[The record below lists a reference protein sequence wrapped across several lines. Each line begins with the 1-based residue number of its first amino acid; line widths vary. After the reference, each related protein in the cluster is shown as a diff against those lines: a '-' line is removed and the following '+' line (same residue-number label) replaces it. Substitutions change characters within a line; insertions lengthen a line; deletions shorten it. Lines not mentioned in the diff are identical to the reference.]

1 MDDLLKE
8 AIADAK
14 QVRETALANAK
25 MALEE
30 AFTPRLQS
38 MLSKK
43 IQAEV
48 GEEEEVPAE
57 FSDEDEEEA
66 EIAPEAPIVAQDEI
80 PGDDVAAEVPAEFSD
95 EDEDEIA
102 PEAPAEFSD
111 EDEEELAIPAEEGV
125 IEINGVKYAPVVSE
139 EGEEEEAEVEE
150 EYDEE
155 EVGDGHD
162 EVSEADLDLEAV
174 LKELEDELNEEEEE
188 EEPQAEQVAEGE
200 VDSQAPDN
208 DSDETLDSSDI
219 GNAENAEPSAEA
231 SDSSDVGQGSEEP
244 AAADAP
250 EAGSENPED
259 EKGQPADEAS
269 LAESSDDP
277 LAPPQ
282 EDAVTDVEE
291 EIDLEEIIK
300 ALQEEEGEEEEAEAA
315 QEQVSKLQSDLD
327 EHRNVVKYLRS
338 KLNEVNLLNAKLL
351 FTNKLFRVFGLN
363 TGQKVKVVETFDRA
377 KNIRE
382 VKLVYSTMAESFGAN
397 SEAKPEIVKESKG
410 SASKPV
416 ASTKSPKQAVLT
428 EGDSMRDR
436 FQRLAKII

>member
-1 MDDLLKE
+1 MDNLLKE

-14 QVRETALANAK
+14 AVRETALQNAK

-48 GEEEEVPAE
+48 
-57 FSDEDEEEA
+57 EDE
-66 EIAPEAPIVAQDEI
+66 
-80 PGDDVAAEVPAEFSD
+80 EVPAEFSD
-95 EDEDEIA
+95 EDEDEVAPEVPAQFSAEDDEVAPEAPVEFSDEDDEIA
-102 PEAPAEFSD
+102 PEAPVEFSD

-139 EGEEEEAEVEE
+139 EDELEDEVEE
-150 EYDEE
+150 EYSEEDVEDGHE
-155 EVGDGHD
+155 EVSD
-162 EVSEADLDLEAV
+162 ADLDLEAV
-174 LKELEDELNEEEEE
+174 LKELEDELNEEDDEV
-188 EEPQAEQVAEGE
+188 EEPVTEGE
-200 VDSQAPDN
+200 VDSISPDN

-219 GNAENAEPSAEA
+219 GNAENTAPSAEA

-259 EKGQPADEAS
+259 EKGQSADEAT

-300 ALQEEEGEEEEAEAA
+300 ALQEEEHEEEEAEAA
-315 QEQVSKLQSDLD
+315 TEQVSKLQSDLD

-363 TGQKVKVVETFDRA
+363 QGQKIKVVETFDRA

-382 VKLVYSTMAESFGAN
+382 VKLVYSTMAESFGAY
-397 SEAKPEIVKESKG
+397 SEAKPKIVKESKG
-410 SASKPV
+410 SASKPI
-416 ASTKSPKQAVLT
+416 ASTKSPKQEVIS
-428 EGDSMRDR
+428 EGSELKER

>member
-48 GEEEEVPAE
+48 
-57 FSDEDEEEA
+57 EDE
-66 EIAPEAPIVAQDEI
+66 
-80 PGDDVAAEVPAEFSD
+80 EVPAEFSD
-95 EDEDEIA
+95 EDEDEVAPEVPAEFSAEDDEVAPEAPVEFSDEDDEIA
-102 PEAPAEFSD
+102 PEAPVEFSD

-139 EGEEEEAEVEE
+139 EDELEDEVEE
-150 EYDEE
+150 EYSEEDVEDGHE
-155 EVGDGHD
+155 EVSD
-162 EVSEADLDLEAV
+162 ADLDLEAV
-174 LKELEDELNEEEEE
+174 LKELEDELNEEDDEV
-188 EEPQAEQVAEGE
+188 EEPVTEGE
-200 VDSQAPDN
+200 VDSISPDN

-219 GNAENAEPSAEA
+219 GNAENTAPSAEA

-259 EKGQPADEAS
+259 EKGQPADEAT

-300 ALQEEEGEEEEAEAA
+300 ALQEEEHEEEEAEAA
-315 QEQVSKLQSDLD
+315 TEQVSKLQSDLD

-351 FTNKLFRVFGLN
+351 FTNKLFRAFGLN
-363 TGQKVKVVETFDRA
+363 TEQKVKVVETFDRA

-382 VKLVYSTMAESFGAN
+382 VKLVYSTMAESFGAG
-397 SEAKPEIVKESKG
+397 SKAKNPIIKESKG

-416 ASTKSPKQAVLT
+416 ASTKSPKQEVIS
-428 EGDSMRDR
+428 EGSELKAR
-436 FQRLAKII
+436 FKKLANII

>member
-14 QVRETALANAK
+14 AVRETALANAK

-48 GEEEEVPAE
+48 
-57 FSDEDEEEA
+57 EDE
-66 EIAPEAPIVAQDEI
+66 
-80 PGDDVAAEVPAEFSD
+80 EVPAEFSD
-95 EDEDEIA
+95 EDEDEVAPEVPAEFSAEDDEVA
-102 PEAPAEFSD
+102 PEAPVEFSDEDDEVAPEAPVEFSD

-139 EGEEEEAEVEE
+139 EDELEDEVEE
-150 EYDEE
+150 EYSEEDVEDGHE
-155 EVGDGHD
+155 EVSD
-162 EVSEADLDLEAV
+162 ADLDLEAV
-174 LKELEDELNEEEEE
+174 LKELEDELNEEDDEV
-188 EEPQAEQVAEGE
+188 EEPVTEGE
-200 VDSQAPDN
+200 VDTTSPDN

-219 GNAENAEPSAEA
+219 GNAENAAPSAEA

-300 ALQEEEGEEEEAEAA
+300 ALQEEEHEEEEAEVA
-315 QEQVSKLQSDLD
+315 QEQVSKLQTDLD

-363 TGQKVKVVETFDRA
+363 QGQKIKVVETFDRA

-397 SEAKPEIVKESKG
+397 SEAKPKIVKESKG
-410 SASKPV
+410 SASKPI
-416 ASTKSPKQAVLT
+416 ASTKSPKQEVIS
-428 EGDSMRDR
+428 EGSELKER

>member
-48 GEEEEVPAE
+48 EDEEVPAEFSDEDEEEIAIAPEEVPAEFSAEDDEVAPEAPVEFSDEDEEAAPEEVPAE

-66 EIAPEAPIVAQDEI
+66 
-80 PGDDVAAEVPAEFSD
+80 
-95 EDEDEIA
+95 
-102 PEAPAEFSD
+102 
-111 EDEEELAIPAEEGV
+111 AIPAEEGV
-125 IEINGVKYAPVVSE
+125 IEINGVKYAPVVAE
-139 EGEEEEAEVEE
+139 EDEVEE
-150 EYDEE
+150 EYSEEDVEDGHE
-155 EVGDGHD
+155 EVSD
-162 EVSEADLDLEAV
+162 ADLDLEAV
-174 LKELEDELNEEEEE
+174 LKELEDELNEEEDE
-188 EEPQAEQVAEGE
+188 EEPTEEQVTEGE
-200 VDSQAPDN
+200 VDTASPDN

-219 GNAENAEPSAEA
+219 GNAENAAPSAEA

-250 EAGSENPED
+250 AAGSENPED

-315 QEQVSKLQSDLD
+315 QEQVSQLQSDLD

-397 SEAKPEIVKESKG
+397 SEAKPKIVKESKG

-416 ASTKSPKQAVLT
+416 ASTKSPKQAVIT

>member
-14 QVRETALANAK
+14 AVRETALANAK

-48 GEEEEVPAE
+48 
-57 FSDEDEEEA
+57 EDE
-66 EIAPEAPIVAQDEI
+66 
-80 PGDDVAAEVPAEFSD
+80 EVPAEFSD
-95 EDEDEIA
+95 EDEDEVAPEVPAEFSAEDDEVAPEAPVEFSDEDDEIA
-102 PEAPAEFSD
+102 PEAPVEFSD

-139 EGEEEEAEVEE
+139 EDELEDEVEE
-150 EYDEE
+150 EYSEEDVEDGHE
-155 EVGDGHD
+155 EVSD
-162 EVSEADLDLEAV
+162 ADLDLEAV
-174 LKELEDELNEEEEE
+174 LKELEDELNEEDDEV
-188 EEPQAEQVAEGE
+188 EEPVTEGE
-200 VDSQAPDN
+200 VDSISPDN

-219 GNAENAEPSAEA
+219 GNAENAAPSAEA

-259 EKGQPADEAS
+259 EKGQPADEAT

-300 ALQEEEGEEEEAEAA
+300 ALQEEEHEEEEAEAA
-315 QEQVSKLQSDLD
+315 TEQVSKLQSDLD

-363 TGQKVKVVETFDRA
+363 QGQKIKVVETFDRA

-382 VKLVYSTMAESFGAN
+382 VKLVYSTMAESFGAY
-397 SEAKPEIVKESKG
+397 SEAKPKIVKESKG
-410 SASKPV
+410 SASKPI
-416 ASTKSPKQAVLT
+416 ASTKSPKQEVIS
-428 EGDSMRDR
+428 EGSELKER

>member
-48 GEEEEVPAE
+48 EDEEVPAE
-57 FSDEDEEEA
+57 FSDEDEEE
-66 EIAPEAPIVAQDEI
+66 V
-80 PGDDVAAEVPAEFSD
+80 
-95 EDEDEIA
+95 
-102 PEAPAEFSD
+102 
-111 EDEEELAIPAEEGV
+111 AIPAEEGV

-139 EGEEEEAEVEE
+139 EEEADVEE
-150 EYDEE
+150 EYSEEDVEDGHE
-155 EVGDGHD
+155 EVSD
-162 EVSEADLDLEAV
+162 ADLDLEAV
-174 LKELEDELNEEEEE
+174 LKELEDELNEEEDE
-188 EEPQAEQVAEGE
+188 EEPTEEQVTEGE
-200 VDSQAPDN
+200 VDSISPDN
-208 DSDETLDSSDI
+208 DSNETLDSSDI
-219 GNAENAEPSAEA
+219 GNAENTEPSAEA

-259 EKGQPADEAS
+259 EKGEPADEAS
-269 LAESSDDP
+269 LAESTDDP

-315 QEQVSKLQSDLD
+315 EEQVSQLKSDLD

-397 SEAKPEIVKESKG
+397 SEAKPKIVKESKG
-410 SASKPV
+410 SASKPI
-416 ASTKSPKQAVLT
+416 ASTKSPKQAVIT

>member
-1 MDDLLKE
+1 
-8 AIADAK
+8 
-14 QVRETALANAK
+14 

-48 GEEEEVPAE
+48 EDEEVPAE

-66 EIAPEAPIVAQDEI
+66 APE
-80 PGDDVAAEVPAEFSD
+80 EVPAEFADEDEEAPIAPELSDEDEEAAPEEIPAELSD
-95 EDEDEIA
+95 EDEDE
-102 PEAPAEFSD
+102 
-111 EDEEELAIPAEEGV
+111 IPAEEGV

-139 EGEEEEAEVEE
+139 EGEEEEADVEE
-150 EYDEE
+150 EYSEE
-155 EVGDGHD
+155 DVEDGHD
-162 EVSEADLDLEAV
+162 EVSETDLDLEAV
-174 LKELEDELNEEEEE
+174 LKELEDELNEEEDE
-188 EEPQAEQVAEGE
+188 EEPQEEQVTEGE
-200 VDSQAPDN
+200 VDSISPDN
-208 DSDETLDSSDI
+208 DSDETLDSSAI
-219 GNAENAEPSAEA
+219 GNAENSEPSAEA

-244 AAADAP
+244 ADADSP

-259 EKGQPADEAS
+259 EKGEPADEAS
-269 LAESSDDP
+269 LAESADDP

-315 QEQVSKLQSDLD
+315 DEQVSKLQSDLD

-416 ASTKSPKQAVLT
+416 ASTKSPKQEVIS

>member
-48 GEEEEVPAE
+48 
-57 FSDEDEEEA
+57 EDE
-66 EIAPEAPIVAQDEI
+66 
-80 PGDDVAAEVPAEFSD
+80 EVPAEFSD
-95 EDEDEIA
+95 EDEDEVAPEVPAEFSAEDDEVA
-102 PEAPAEFSD
+102 PEAPVEFSDEDDEVAPEAPVEFSD

-139 EGEEEEAEVEE
+139 EDELEDEVEE
-150 EYDEE
+150 EYSEEDVEDGHE
-155 EVGDGHD
+155 EVSD
-162 EVSEADLDLEAV
+162 ADLDLEAV
-174 LKELEDELNEEEEE
+174 LKELEDELNEEDDEV
-188 EEPQAEQVAEGE
+188 EEPVTEGE
-200 VDSQAPDN
+200 VDSISPDN

-219 GNAENAEPSAEA
+219 GNAENAAPSAEA

-259 EKGQPADEAS
+259 EKGQPADEAT

-300 ALQEEEGEEEEAEAA
+300 ALQEEEHEEEEAEAA
-315 QEQVSKLQSDLD
+315 TEQVSKLQSDLD

-363 TGQKVKVVETFDRA
+363 QGQKIKVVETFDRA

-397 SEAKPEIVKESKG
+397 SQAKPKIVKESKG
-410 SASKPV
+410 SASKPI
-416 ASTKSPKQAVLT
+416 ASTKSPKQEVIS
-428 EGDSMRDR
+428 EGSELKER

>member
-57 FSDEDEEEA
+57 FSDEDEEEV
-66 EIAPEAPIVAQDEI
+66 EIAPEAPAEFSAEDDEVAPEA
-80 PGDDVAAEVPAEFSD
+80 PVEFSD
-95 EDEDEIA
+95 EDDEIA

-139 EGEEEEAEVEE
+139 EDELEDEVEE
-150 EYDEE
+150 EYSEEDVEDGHE
-155 EVGDGHD
+155 EVSD
-162 EVSEADLDLEAV
+162 ADLDLEAV
-174 LKELEDELNEEEEE
+174 LRELEDELNEEDDEV
-188 EEPQAEQVAEGE
+188 EEPVTEGE
-200 VDSQAPDN
+200 VDSISPDN

-219 GNAENAEPSAEA
+219 GNAENAAPSAEA

-300 ALQEEEGEEEEAEAA
+300 ALQEEEHEEDEAEAA
-315 QEQVSKLQSDLD
+315 TEQVSKLQSDLD

-363 TGQKVKVVETFDRA
+363 QGQKVKVVETFDRA

-397 SEAKPEIVKESKG
+397 SEAKPKIVKESKG

-416 ASTKSPKQAVLT
+416 ASTKSPKQKVIS

-436 FQRLAKII
+436 FQKLAKII

>member
-57 FSDEDEEEA
+57 FSDEDEEEV
-66 EIAPEAPIVAQDEI
+66 EIAPEAPAEFSAEDDEVAPE
-80 PGDDVAAEVPAEFSD
+80 APAEFSD
-95 EDEDEIA
+95 EDDEIA
-102 PEAPAEFSD
+102 PEVPAEFSD

-139 EGEEEEAEVEE
+139 EGEEEAEVEE

-200 VDSQAPDN
+200 VDSAAPDN

-219 GNAENAEPSAEA
+219 GNAENAAPSAEA

-382 VKLVYSTMAESFGAN
+382 VKLVYSTMAESFGAG
-397 SEAKPEIVKESKG
+397 SKAKPEIVKESKG

>member
-48 GEEEEVPAE
+48 EDEEVPAE
-57 FSDEDEEEA
+57 FSDEDEEEVA
-66 EIAPEAPIVAQDEI
+66 IAPEAPAEFSAEDDEVAPEAPVEFSDEDDEI
-80 PGDDVAAEVPAEFSD
+80 APELPAEFSD
-95 EDEDEIA
+95 EDEDEI
-102 PEAPAEFSD
+102 E
-111 EDEEELAIPAEEGV
+111 IPAEEGV

-139 EGEEEEAEVEE
+139 EGEEEEADVEE
-150 EYDEE
+150 EYSEE
-155 EVGDGHD
+155 EVEDGHE
-162 EVSEADLDLEAV
+162 EVSDADLDLEAV
-174 LKELEDELNEEEEE
+174 LKELEDELNEEEDE
-188 EEPQAEQVAEGE
+188 EEPQEEQVTEGE
-200 VDSQAPDN
+200 VDSISPDN

-219 GNAENAEPSAEA
+219 GDAENKEPSGEA

-244 AAADAP
+244 ADADAP
-250 EAGSENPED
+250 AAGSENPED

-282 EDAVTDVEE
+282 EDAVSDVEE

-315 QEQVSKLQSDLD
+315 TEQVSKLQSDLD

-363 TGQKVKVVETFDRA
+363 QGQKVKVVETFDRA

-382 VKLVYSTMAESFGAN
+382 VKLVYSTMAESFGAS

-416 ASTKSPKQAVLT
+416 ASTKSPKQEVIT

>member
-48 GEEEEVPAE
+48 GEEEEEVPAE
-57 FSDEDEEEA
+57 FSDEDEEEV
-66 EIAPEAPIVAQDEI
+66 EIAPEAPAEFSAEDDEVAPE
-80 PGDDVAAEVPAEFSD
+80 APAEFSD
-95 EDEDEIA
+95 EDDEIA

-139 EGEEEEAEVEE
+139 EDELEDEVEE
-150 EYDEE
+150 EYSEEDVEDGHE
-155 EVGDGHD
+155 EVSD
-162 EVSEADLDLEAV
+162 ADLDLEAV
-174 LKELEDELNEEEEE
+174 LKELEDELNEEDDEV
-188 EEPQAEQVAEGE
+188 EEPVTEGE
-200 VDSQAPDN
+200 VDSISPDN

-219 GNAENAEPSAEA
+219 GNAENAAPSAEA

-300 ALQEEEGEEEEAEAA
+300 ALQEEEHEEEEAEAA
-315 QEQVSKLQSDLD
+315 TEQVSKLQSDLD

-363 TGQKVKVVETFDRA
+363 QGQKVKVVETFDRA

-397 SEAKPEIVKESKG
+397 SEAKPKIVKESKG

-416 ASTKSPKQAVLT
+416 ASTKSPKQKVIS

-436 FQRLAKII
+436 FQKLAKII

>member
-57 FSDEDEEEA
+57 FSDEDEEEV
-66 EIAPEAPIVAQDEI
+66 EIAPEAPAEFSAEDDEVAPE
-80 PGDDVAAEVPAEFSD
+80 APAEFSD
-95 EDEDEIA
+95 EDDEIA

-139 EGEEEEAEVEE
+139 EDELEDEVEE
-150 EYDEE
+150 EYSEEDVEDGHE
-155 EVGDGHD
+155 EVSD
-162 EVSEADLDLEAV
+162 ADLDLEAV
-174 LKELEDELNEEEEE
+174 LKELEDELNEEDDEV
-188 EEPQAEQVAEGE
+188 EEPVTEGE
-200 VDSQAPDN
+200 VDSISPDN

-219 GNAENAEPSAEA
+219 GNAENAAPSAEA

-300 ALQEEEGEEEEAEAA
+300 ALQEEEHEEEEAEAA
-315 QEQVSKLQSDLD
+315 TEQVSKLQSDLD

-363 TGQKVKVVETFDRA
+363 QGQKVKVVETFDRA

-397 SEAKPEIVKESKG
+397 SEAKPKIVKESKG

-416 ASTKSPKQAVLT
+416 ASTKSPKQKVIS

-436 FQRLAKII
+436 FQKLAKII

>member
-14 QVRETALANAK
+14 AVRETALANAK

-48 GEEEEVPAE
+48 
-57 FSDEDEEEA
+57 EDE
-66 EIAPEAPIVAQDEI
+66 
-80 PGDDVAAEVPAEFSD
+80 EVPAEFSD
-95 EDEDEIA
+95 EDEDEVAPELPAEFSAEDDEVA
-102 PEAPAEFSD
+102 PEAPVEFSDEDDEVAPEAPVEFSD

-139 EGEEEEAEVEE
+139 EDELEDEVEE
-150 EYDEE
+150 EYSEEDVEDGHE
-155 EVGDGHD
+155 EVSD
-162 EVSEADLDLEAV
+162 ADLDLEAV
-174 LKELEDELNEEEEE
+174 LKELEDELNEEDDEV
-188 EEPQAEQVAEGE
+188 EEPVTEGE
-200 VDSQAPDN
+200 VDSISPDN

-219 GNAENAEPSAEA
+219 GNAENAAPSAEA

-300 ALQEEEGEEEEAEAA
+300 ALQEEEHEEEEAEVA
-315 QEQVSKLQSDLD
+315 QEQVSKLQTDLD

-363 TGQKVKVVETFDRA
+363 QGQKIKVVETFDRA

-397 SEAKPEIVKESKG
+397 SEAKPKIVKESKG
-410 SASKPV
+410 SASKPI
-416 ASTKSPKQAVLT
+416 ASTKSPKQEVIS
-428 EGDSMRDR
+428 EGSELKER

>member
-48 GEEEEVPAE
+48 EDEEVPAE
-57 FSDEDEEEA
+57 FSDEDEDEVAPEVPA
-66 EIAPEAPIVAQDEI
+66 EFSAEDDEVAPEA
-80 PGDDVAAEVPAEFSD
+80 PAEFSD
-95 EDEDEIA
+95 EDDEIA

-139 EGEEEEAEVEE
+139 EDELEDEVEE
-150 EYDEE
+150 EYSEEDVEDGHE
-155 EVGDGHD
+155 EVSD
-162 EVSEADLDLEAV
+162 ADLDLEAV
-174 LKELEDELNEEEEE
+174 LKELEDELNEEDDEV
-188 EEPQAEQVAEGE
+188 EEPVTEGE
-200 VDSQAPDN
+200 VDSISPDN

-219 GNAENAEPSAEA
+219 GNAENAAPSAEA

-300 ALQEEEGEEEEAEAA
+300 ALQEEEHEEEEEEAAV
-315 QEQVSKLQSDLD
+315 EQVSKLQSDLD

-363 TGQKVKVVETFDRA
+363 QGQKVKVVETFDRA

-397 SEAKPEIVKESKG
+397 SEAKPKIVKESKG

-416 ASTKSPKQAVLT
+416 ASTKSPKQKVIS

-436 FQRLAKII
+436 FQKLAKII

>member
-48 GEEEEVPAE
+48 EEEEVPAE
-57 FSDEDEEEA
+57 FSDEDEEEVA
-66 EIAPEAPIVAQDEI
+66 IAPEAP
-80 PGDDVAAEVPAEFSD
+80 AEFSAEDD
-95 EDEDEIA
+95 EVA

-111 EDEEELAIPAEEGV
+111 EEEAPAPEELPAELSDEDEDEIEIPAEEGV

-139 EGEEEEAEVEE
+139 EGEEEEADVEE
-150 EYDEE
+150 EYSEEDVEDGHE
-155 EVGDGHD
+155 EVSD
-162 EVSEADLDLEAV
+162 ADLDLEAV
-174 LKELEDELNEEEEE
+174 LKELEDELNEEEDE
-188 EEPQAEQVAEGE
+188 EEPQEEQVTEGE
-200 VDSQAPDN
+200 VDSISPDN
-208 DSDETLDSSDI
+208 DSNETLDSSDI
-219 GNAENAEPSAEA
+219 GDAENKEPAPEA

-244 AAADAP
+244 AEADAP
-250 EAGSENPED
+250 AAGSENPED

-269 LAESSDDP
+269 LAESSEDP

-282 EDAVTDVEE
+282 EDAVSDVEE

-315 QEQVSKLQSDLD
+315 SEQVAKIQSDLD

-382 VKLVYSTMAESFGAN
+382 VKLVYSTMAESFGAS

-416 ASTKSPKQAVLT
+416 ASTKSPKQEVIS

>member
-14 QVRETALANAK
+14 AVRETALANAK

-48 GEEEEVPAE
+48 EDEEVPAE
-57 FSDEDEEEA
+57 FSDEDEDEV
-66 EIAPEAPIVAQDEI
+66 APEAPAEFSAEDDE
-80 PGDDVAAEVPAEFSD
+80 VAAEVPAEFSD
-95 EDEDEIA
+95 EDDEVA
-102 PEAPAEFSD
+102 SEVPAEFSD
-111 EDEEELAIPAEEGV
+111 EDDEVAIEPEIEDVEQEGV

-139 EGEEEEAEVEE
+139 DDVEE
-150 EYDEE
+150 EYSEEDVEDGHE
-155 EVGDGHD
+155 EVSD
-162 EVSEADLDLEAV
+162 ELDLEAV
-174 LKELEDELNEEEEE
+174 LRELEEELDEEDDEV
-188 EEPQAEQVAEGE
+188 EEPVTEGE
-200 VDSQAPDN
+200 VDTTSPDD
-208 DSDETLDSSDI
+208 DSKDTLDSSDV
-219 GNAENAEPSAEA
+219 GDAENKEPSPEA

-244 AAADAP
+244 AAADSP
-250 EAGSENPED
+250 PAGSENPED
-259 EKGQPADEAS
+259 EKGESADEAS

-291 EIDLEEIIK
+291 EIDLEEIIR
-300 ALQEEEGEEEEAEAA
+300 ALQEEEHEEEEEEAAV
-315 QEQVSKLQSDLD
+315 EQVSKLKSELG

-363 TGQKVKVVETFDRA
+363 QGQKVKVVETFDRA

-397 SEAKPEIVKESKG
+397 SEAKPKIVKESKG

-416 ASTKSPKQAVLT
+416 ASTKSPKQKVIS

-436 FQRLAKII
+436 FQKLAKII

>member
-48 GEEEEVPAE
+48 EDEEVPAE

-66 EIAPEAPIVAQDEI
+66 APE
-80 PGDDVAAEVPAEFSD
+80 EVPAEFADEDEEAPIAPELSDEDEEAAPEEIPAELSD
-95 EDEDEIA
+95 EDEDE
-102 PEAPAEFSD
+102 
-111 EDEEELAIPAEEGV
+111 IPAEEGV

-139 EGEEEEAEVEE
+139 EGEEEEADVEE
-150 EYDEE
+150 EYSEE
-155 EVGDGHD
+155 DVEDGHD
-162 EVSEADLDLEAV
+162 EVSETDLDLEAV
-174 LKELEDELNEEEEE
+174 LKELEDELNEEEDE
-188 EEPQAEQVAEGE
+188 EEPQEEQVTEGE
-200 VDSQAPDN
+200 VDSISPDN
-208 DSDETLDSSDI
+208 DSDETLDSSAI
-219 GNAENAEPSAEA
+219 GNAENSEPSAEA

-244 AAADAP
+244 ADADSP

-259 EKGQPADEAS
+259 EKGEPADEAS
-269 LAESSDDP
+269 LAESADDP

-315 QEQVSKLQSDLD
+315 QEQVSQLKSDLD

-397 SEAKPEIVKESKG
+397 SEAKTEIVKESKG

-416 ASTKSPKQAVLT
+416 ASTKSPKQEVIS
-428 EGDSMRDR
+428 EGDSMKDR
-436 FQRLAKII
+436 FQKLAKII

>member
-14 QVRETALANAK
+14 AVRETALANAK

-48 GEEEEVPAE
+48 EDEEVPAE
-57 FSDEDEEEA
+57 FSDEDEEEV
-66 EIAPEAPIVAQDEI
+66 APEEVPAEFSDEDDEVAPE
-80 PGDDVAAEVPAEFSD
+80 EVPAEFSD
-95 EDEDEIA
+95 EDEE
-102 PEAPAEFSD
+102 
-111 EDEEELAIPAEEGV
+111 EDEFAIPAEEGV

-139 EGEEEEAEVEE
+139 EDEVEDDVEE
-150 EYDEE
+150 EYSEEDVEDGHE
-155 EVGDGHD
+155 EVSD
-162 EVSEADLDLEAV
+162 ADLDLEAV
-174 LKELEDELNEEEEE
+174 LKELEDELNEEDDEE
-188 EEPQAEQVAEGE
+188 EEPQEEPVSEGE
-200 VDSQAPDN
+200 VDSLSADN
-208 DSDETLDSSDI
+208 DSNETLDSSNI
-219 GNAENAEPSAEA
+219 GNAENAAPSAEA

-244 AAADAP
+244 ADADAP

-259 EKGQPADEAS
+259 GKGESADEAS
-269 LAESSDDP
+269 LAESTDDP

-315 QEQVSKLQSDLD
+315 EEQVSQLKSDLD

-397 SEAKPEIVKESKG
+397 SDAKPEIVKESKG

-416 ASTKSPKQAVLT
+416 ASTKSPKQAVIT
-428 EGDSMRDR
+428 EGDTMRER
-436 FQRLAKII
+436 FQKLAKII

>member
-48 GEEEEVPAE
+48 EDEEVPAE
-57 FSDEDEEEA
+57 FSDEDEEEVAPEEVPA
-66 EIAPEAPIVAQDEI
+66 EFSAEDDEVAPEA
-80 PGDDVAAEVPAEFSD
+80 PAEFSD
-95 EDEDEIA
+95 EDDEVA
-102 PEAPAEFSD
+102 SEVPAEFSD

-139 EGEEEEAEVEE
+139 EDELEDEVEE
-150 EYDEE
+150 EYSEEDVEDGHE
-155 EVGDGHD
+155 EVSD
-162 EVSEADLDLEAV
+162 ADLDLEAV
-174 LKELEDELNEEEEE
+174 LKELEDELNEEDDEV
-188 EEPQAEQVAEGE
+188 EEPVTEGE
-200 VDSQAPDN
+200 VDTTSPDN

-219 GNAENAEPSAEA
+219 GNAENAAPSAEA

-259 EKGQPADEAS
+259 EKGESADEAT

-300 ALQEEEGEEEEAEAA
+300 ALQEEEHEEEEAEAA
-315 QEQVSKLQSDLD
+315 TEQVSKLQTDLD

-363 TGQKVKVVETFDRA
+363 QGQKIKVVETFDRA

-397 SEAKPEIVKESKG
+397 SEAKPKIVKESKG
-410 SASKPV
+410 SASKPI
-416 ASTKSPKQAVLT
+416 ASTKSPKQEVIS
-428 EGDSMRDR
+428 EGSELKER

>member
-48 GEEEEVPAE
+48 
-57 FSDEDEEEA
+57 EDE
-66 EIAPEAPIVAQDEI
+66 
-80 PGDDVAAEVPAEFSD
+80 EVPAEFSD
-95 EDEDEIA
+95 EDEDEVAPEVPAEFSAEDDEVAPEAPVEFSDEDDEIA
-102 PEAPAEFSD
+102 PEAPVEFSD

-139 EGEEEEAEVEE
+139 EDELEDEVEE
-150 EYDEE
+150 EYSEEDVEDGHE
-155 EVGDGHD
+155 EVSD
-162 EVSEADLDLEAV
+162 ADLDLEAV
-174 LKELEDELNEEEEE
+174 LKELEDELNEEDDEV
-188 EEPQAEQVAEGE
+188 EEPVTEGE
-200 VDSQAPDN
+200 VDSISPDN

-219 GNAENAEPSAEA
+219 GNAENAAPSAEA

-259 EKGQPADEAS
+259 EKGQPADEAT

-300 ALQEEEGEEEEAEAA
+300 ALQEEEHEEEEAEAA
-315 QEQVSKLQSDLD
+315 TEQVSKLQSDLD

-363 TGQKVKVVETFDRA
+363 QGQKIKVVETFDRA

-382 VKLVYSTMAESFGAN
+382 VKLVYSTMAESFGAY
-397 SEAKPEIVKESKG
+397 SEAKPKIVKESKG
-410 SASKPV
+410 SASKPI
-416 ASTKSPKQAVLT
+416 ASTKSPKQEVIS
-428 EGDSMRDR
+428 EGAQLKER

>member
-48 GEEEEVPAE
+48 EDEEVPAE
-57 FSDEDEEEA
+57 FSDEDEEEVA
-66 EIAPEAPIVAQDEI
+66 IAPEAPAEFSAEDDEVAPEAPVEFSDEDDEI
-80 PGDDVAAEVPAEFSD
+80 APELPAEFSD
-95 EDEDEIA
+95 EDEDEI
-102 PEAPAEFSD
+102 E
-111 EDEEELAIPAEEGV
+111 IPAEEGV

-139 EGEEEEAEVEE
+139 EGEEEEADVEE
-150 EYDEE
+150 EYSEE
-155 EVGDGHD
+155 EVEDGHE
-162 EVSEADLDLEAV
+162 EVSDADLDLEAV
-174 LKELEDELNEEEEE
+174 LKELEDELNEEEDE
-188 EEPQAEQVAEGE
+188 EEPQEEQVTEGE
-200 VDSQAPDN
+200 VDSISPDN

-219 GNAENAEPSAEA
+219 GDAENKEPSGEA

-244 AAADAP
+244 ADADAP
-250 EAGSENPED
+250 AAGSENPED

-282 EDAVTDVEE
+282 EDAVSDVEE

-315 QEQVSKLQSDLD
+315 TEQVSKLQSDLD

-363 TGQKVKVVETFDRA
+363 QGQKVKVVETFDRA

-416 ASTKSPKQAVLT
+416 ASTKSPKQEVIT

>member
-48 GEEEEVPAE
+48 EDEEVPAEFSDEDEEEIAIAPEEVPAEFSAEDDEVAPEAPVEFSDEDEEAAPEEVPAE

-66 EIAPEAPIVAQDEI
+66 
-80 PGDDVAAEVPAEFSD
+80 
-95 EDEDEIA
+95 
-102 PEAPAEFSD
+102 
-111 EDEEELAIPAEEGV
+111 AIPAEEGV

-351 FTNKLFRVFGLN
+351 FTNKLFRAFGLN
-363 TGQKVKVVETFDRA
+363 TEQKVKVVETFDRA

-382 VKLVYSTMAESFGAN
+382 VKLVYSTMAESFGAG
-397 SEAKPEIVKESKG
+397 SKAKNPIIKESKG

-416 ASTKSPKQAVLT
+416 ASTKSPKQEVIS
-428 EGDSMRDR
+428 EGTQMKER
-436 FQRLAKII
+436 FQKLAKII

>member
-48 GEEEEVPAE
+48 
-57 FSDEDEEEA
+57 EDE
-66 EIAPEAPIVAQDEI
+66 
-80 PGDDVAAEVPAEFSD
+80 EVPAEFSD
-95 EDEDEIA
+95 EDEDEVAPEVPAEFSAEDDEVAPEAPVEFSDEDDEIA
-102 PEAPAEFSD
+102 PEAPVEFSD

-139 EGEEEEAEVEE
+139 EDELEDEVEE
-150 EYDEE
+150 EYSEEDVEDGHE
-155 EVGDGHD
+155 EVSD
-162 EVSEADLDLEAV
+162 ADLDLEAV
-174 LKELEDELNEEEEE
+174 LKELEDELNEEDDEV
-188 EEPQAEQVAEGE
+188 EEPVTEGE
-200 VDSQAPDN
+200 VDSISPDN

-219 GNAENAEPSAEA
+219 GNAENAAPSAEA

-259 EKGQPADEAS
+259 EKGQPADEAT

-300 ALQEEEGEEEEAEAA
+300 ALQEEEHEEEEAEAA
-315 QEQVSKLQSDLD
+315 TEQVSKLQSDLD

-363 TGQKVKVVETFDRA
+363 QGQKIKVVETFDRA

-397 SEAKPEIVKESKG
+397 SEAKPKIVKESKG
-410 SASKPV
+410 SASKPI
-416 ASTKSPKQAVLT
+416 ASTKSPKQEVIS
-428 EGDSMRDR
+428 EGSELKER

>member
-48 GEEEEVPAE
+48 EDEEVPAE

-66 EIAPEAPIVAQDEI
+66 APE
-80 PGDDVAAEVPAEFSD
+80 EVPAEFADEDEEAPIAPELSDEDEEAAPEEIPAELSD
-95 EDEDEIA
+95 EDEDE
-102 PEAPAEFSD
+102 
-111 EDEEELAIPAEEGV
+111 IPAEEGV

-139 EGEEEEAEVEE
+139 EGEEEEADVEE
-150 EYDEE
+150 EYSEE
-155 EVGDGHD
+155 DVEDGHD
-162 EVSEADLDLEAV
+162 EVSETDLDLEAV
-174 LKELEDELNEEEEE
+174 LKELEDELNEEEDE
-188 EEPQAEQVAEGE
+188 EEPQEEQVTECE
-200 VDSQAPDN
+200 VDSISPDN
-208 DSDETLDSSDI
+208 DSDETLDSSAI
-219 GNAENAEPSAEA
+219 GNADNTEPSAEA

-244 AAADAP
+244 ADADSP

-259 EKGQPADEAS
+259 EKGEPADEAS
-269 LAESSDDP
+269 LAESADDP

-315 QEQVSKLQSDLD
+315 DEQVSKLQSDLD

-416 ASTKSPKQAVLT
+416 ASTKSPKQEVIS

>member
-57 FSDEDEEEA
+57 LSDEDEDEV
-66 EIAPEAPIVAQDEI
+66 APEAPAEFSAEDDE
-80 PGDDVAAEVPAEFSD
+80 VAAEVPAEFSD
-95 EDEDEIA
+95 EDDEVAPEEPIVAQDEI
-102 PEAPAEFSD
+102 PGDEFSD
-111 EDEEELAIPAEEGV
+111 EDEDEVVPAEEGV

-139 EGEEEEAEVEE
+139 EEEEVEE
-150 EYDEE
+150 EYGEE
-155 EVGDGHD
+155 EVGDGHE
-162 EVSEADLDLEAV
+162 EVSEEDDLDLESV
-174 LKELEDELNEEEEE
+174 LKELEEELEEEEE
-188 EEPQAEQVAEGE
+188 ADEPVTEGE
-200 VDSQAPDN
+200 VDTTAPDN
-208 DSDETLDSSDI
+208 DSNETLDSSDI
-219 GNAENAEPSAEA
+219 GDAENKEPSDEA

-259 EKGQPADEAS
+259 EKGEPADEAS

-291 EIDLEEIIK
+291 EIDLEEIIR
-300 ALQEEEGEEEEAEAA
+300 ALQEEEHEEEEEEAAV
-315 QEQVSKLQSDLD
+315 EQVSKLKSELG

-351 FTNKLFRVFGLN
+351 FTNKLFRAFGLN
-363 TGQKVKVVETFDRA
+363 TEQKVKVVETFDRA

-382 VKLVYSTMAESFGAN
+382 VKLVYSTMAESFGAG
-397 SEAKPEIVKESKG
+397 SKAKNPIIKESKG

-416 ASTKSPKQAVLT
+416 ASTKSPKQEVISESVQLK
-428 EGDSMRDR
+428 ER

>member
-14 QVRETALANAK
+14 AVRETALANAK

-48 GEEEEVPAE
+48 EDEEVPAE
-57 FSDEDEEEA
+57 FSDEDEDEV
-66 EIAPEAPIVAQDEI
+66 APEAPAEFSAEDDE
-80 PGDDVAAEVPAEFSD
+80 VAAEVPAEFSD
-95 EDEDEIA
+95 EDDEVA
-102 PEAPAEFSD
+102 SEVPAEFSD
-111 EDEEELAIPAEEGV
+111 EDDEVAIEPEIEDVEQEGV

-139 EGEEEEAEVEE
+139 EDDVEE
-150 EYDEE
+150 EYSEEDVEDGHE
-155 EVGDGHD
+155 EVSD
-162 EVSEADLDLEAV
+162 ELDLEAV
-174 LKELEDELNEEEEE
+174 LRELEEELEEEDDEV
-188 EEPQAEQVAEGE
+188 EEPVTEGE
-200 VDSQAPDN
+200 VDTTSPDD
-208 DSDETLDSSDI
+208 DSKDTLDSSDV
-219 GNAENAEPSAEA
+219 GDAENKEPSPEA

-244 AAADAP
+244 AAADSP
-250 EAGSENPED
+250 PAGSENPED
-259 EKGQPADEAS
+259 EKGEPADEAS

-282 EDAVTDVEE
+282 EDAVSDVEE
-291 EIDLEEIIK
+291 EIDLEEIIR
-300 ALQEEEGEEEEAEAA
+300 ALQEEEHDEEEEETAV
-315 QEQVSKLQSDLD
+315 EQVSKLKSELG

-351 FTNKLFRVFGLN
+351 FTNKLFRAFGLN
-363 TGQKVKVVETFDRA
+363 TEQKVKVVETFDRA

-382 VKLVYSTMAESFGAN
+382 VKLVYSTMAESFGAG
-397 SEAKPEIVKESKG
+397 SKAKNPIIKESKG

-416 ASTKSPKQAVLT
+416 ASTKSPKQEVISESVQLK
-428 EGDSMRDR
+428 ER

>member
-48 GEEEEVPAE
+48 EDEEVPAE

-66 EIAPEAPIVAQDEI
+66 APE
-80 PGDDVAAEVPAEFSD
+80 EVPAEFADEDEEAPIAPELSDEDEEAAPEEIPAELSD
-95 EDEDEIA
+95 EDEDE
-102 PEAPAEFSD
+102 
-111 EDEEELAIPAEEGV
+111 IPAEEGV

-139 EGEEEEAEVEE
+139 EGEEEEADVEE
-150 EYDEE
+150 EYSEE
-155 EVGDGHD
+155 DVEDGHD
-162 EVSEADLDLEAV
+162 EVSETDLDLEAV
-174 LKELEDELNEEEEE
+174 LKELEDELNEEEDE
-188 EEPQAEQVAEGE
+188 EEPQEEQVTEGE
-200 VDSQAPDN
+200 VDSISPDN
-208 DSDETLDSSDI
+208 DSDETLDSSAI
-219 GNAENAEPSAEA
+219 GNAENSEPSAEA

-244 AAADAP
+244 ADADSP

-259 EKGQPADEAS
+259 EKGEPADEAS
-269 LAESSDDP
+269 LAESADDP

-315 QEQVSKLQSDLD
+315 DEQVSKLQSDLD

-382 VKLVYSTMAESFGAN
+382 VKLVYSTMAESFGAG
-397 SEAKPEIVKESKG
+397 SKAKNPIIKESKG

-416 ASTKSPKQAVLT
+416 ASTKSPKQEVIT